1 MAEQRGEPSSRRGRV
16 AARARPRRFYAAA
29 DVGERDGGFALL
41 LDGRSAKT
49 PSRRDLLLP
58 SRAAAMALA
67 AEWNLQREFIDPA
80 LMPLTRISNTAID
93 GVAAQ
98 MRAVTDEVKTYLSS
112 DLLVYRS
119 ADPAALVTAEAEAW
133 DPVLDWARDAFGAR
147 FILSQ
152 GVTFVA
158 QPPATLAGMGD
169 AVDAVV
175 GEGPAAPFRLAALHV
190 MTTLTGS
197 AALALAVMHA
207 HLAPDVAWR
216 LAHVDEVF
224 QESRWGADDEAL
236 ERRARRWTEMKAA
249 ATLGLLAR

>member
-1 MAEQRGEPSSRRGRV
+1 MADPRGESSSRPGRE
-16 AARARPRRFYAAA
+16 AAPARPKRFYAAA
-29 DVGERDGGFALL
+29 DVGEREDGFALL

-67 AEWNLQREFIDPA
+67 AEWDLQREFIDPA

-93 GVAAQ
+93 GVATQ
-98 MRAVTDEVKTYLSS
+98 MRAVADEVKTYLSS
-112 DLLVYRS
+112 DLLLYR
-119 ADPAALVTAEAEAW
+119 AAGPAALVVAEAEAW
-133 DPVLDWARDAFGAR
+133 DPVLDWARDAFGAA
-147 FILSQ
+147 FILAQ
-152 GVTFVA
+152 GITFVP

-169 AVDAVV
+169 VVDAVV
-175 GEGPAAPFRLAALHV
+175 GGGPAAPFRLAALDV

-197 AALALAVMHA
+197 ALLALAVMHA
-207 HLAPDVAWR
+207 HLAPDAAWR

-224 QESRWGADDEAL
+224 QESRWGGGDEAL

-249 ATLGLLAR
+249 AMIGLLAR